1 MLAAHDPPVSVAPD
15 DVKRDMPDP
24 SILLCADCI
33 DAYRN
38 GIEPGGTACEA
49 RASARERGR
58 LGKFTACARRC
69 PRAQETSV
77 PAATDTRTSPWG
89 SPIPATILQDFIRSA
104 VGHDALADFVGQYVV
119 EAIDADGHPPADLG
133 DALRVAVTDVIE
145 AATSSDWNQFGDA
158 LVAGYQECI
167 EEPRPTT
174 LTPTSA
180 RKSRR
185 GPGPYRPDGAW
196 ARARRETANRLIDAY
211 EYFRQR
217 NADAPITLPLLVEHA
232 GVSKETLF
240 AQFGRTA
247 GLRWAADARAA
258 LALPMLWAEF
268 GLADTTRTPLE
279 QAWATGREYL
289 RLALTHPSAMRALV
303 QPHELDELLR
313 PKKLSRYRTLQEF
326 KAVLARRVSEQDR
339 LLEQAINRA
348 ALSRG
353 DAVNAREVAQALNA
367 AWLRLAAQAWQLGSD
382 DEDELYRELAART
395 EAILGAPAHATSSP
409 A

>member
-1 MLAAHDPPVSVAPD
+1 M
-15 DVKRDMPDP
+15 
-24 SILLCADCI
+24 
-33 DAYRN
+33 
-38 GIEPGGTACEA
+38 
-49 RASARERGR
+49 
-58 LGKFTACARRC
+58 
-69 PRAQETSV
+69 

-89 SPIPATILQDFIRSA
+89 SPIPTTILQDFIRTA
-104 VGHDALADFVGQYVV
+104 IGHDALADFVGHYVV

-145 AATSSDWNQFGDA
+145 AATSSDWNQVGDA
-158 LVAGYQECI
+158 LVAGCQECI
-167 EEPRPTT
+167 EEPPPT
-174 LTPTSA
+174 A
-180 RKSRR
+180 RSGVSR
-185 GPGPYRPDGAW
+185 GPGPYRPDGPK

-232 GVSKETLF
+232 GVAKETLF

-247 GLRWAADARAA
+247 GLRWAADARLA
-258 LALPMLWAEF
+258 LALPMLWAEV

-289 RLALTHPSAMRALV
+289 RLALTHRSAMRALV

-326 KAVLARRVSEQDR
+326 KAALARRVGEQDR

-348 ALSRG
+348 ALSRRD
-353 DAVNAREVAQALNA
+353 DAVNGREVAQALNA